1 MAAVLRLTRPGK
13 DITAGTRPPQCKISR
28 PVKRL
33 TFLSG
38 DCYRLMLEKLAE
50 LLERKR
56 AAVVRNCNAADVL
69 KEAFRLTDEALA
81 FEDEGC
87 TATVM
92 LVWQD
97 PIKSLFAQCANL
109 GDSHCVFSRGRCF
122 ERSVKGKHMLA
133 TEDHR
138 VVNTKERARLAAAGH
153 ELRDGETRL
162 CGMNIARVLGDKFLK
177 SQHVGLCAE
186 PYVSEPLAL
195 GDGSDA
201 FALMASDGLWDVLS
215 TKRAI
220 QLAAE
225 ARVKDHPTLDGQKYR
240 TPAEAIAAI
249 LVSKARL
256 SRTTDNTTV
265 VALDFAQHLPAAAA
279 IKLSD
284 GCSEVE
290 VHE

>member
-1 MAAVLRLTRPGK
+1 MLQFGAFCIFDGHGGRAAADAAGK
-13 DITAGTRPPQCKISR
+13 
-28 PVKRL
+28 
-33 TFLSG
+33 
-38 DCYRLMLEKLAE
+38 LMLEKLAE

-69 KEAFRLTDEALA
+69 REAFRLTDEALA

-109 GDSHCVFSRGRCF
+109 GDSHCVF
-122 ERSVKGKHMLA
+122 SVKGKHMLA

-177 SQHVGLCAE
+177 SQNVGLCVE
-186 PYVSEPLAL
+186 PHVSEPLAL

-279 IKLSD
+279 IKSP
-284 GCSEVE
+284 GGGAEAE